1 MDTPVPT
8 VEELGGSIKKV
19 LRLPDSGD
27 IKWSAFNPSI
37 ARDPDGRLAMTIRS
51 SNYIYNMEAKTITLT
66 TGGVIRN
73 RLWFAYVNEKTL
85 ELEELREISLESSL
99 PLRRG
104 IEDCRLFW
112 RDGGWQITGVV
123 LESHTPLARLWRF
136 SLDVE
141 SNVATFIDSPPAP
154 DPKRIEKNW
163 LPLYD
168 GETERFDYIYS
179 ATHTYKDGELV
190 ATKGADPEYGWV
202 RGGSPLIWEDDHYIS
217 VVHRVVQREFRV
229 YNTCTFGIE
238 TRYVRKYTHQI
249 AKWSLDGLLIG
260 VTDDFCFDGSAIEY
274 AAGMVRSEDNYI
286 ISYGRWDMSS
296 WVATLPVKS
305 VKFNLL

>member
-8 VEELGGSIKKV
+8 VKQLGGSVKKV

-27 IKWSAFNPSI
+27 MKWSAFNPSI
-37 ARDPDGRLAMTIRS
+37 ARGPDGRIAMTIRS
-51 SNYIYNMEAKTITLT
+51 SNYVYNLETKFISLT
-66 TGGVIRN
+66 TGGVILN
-73 RLWFAYVNEKTL
+73 RLWFGYLNEKTL
-85 ELEELREISLESSL
+85 ELEELREISIEAPL

-141 SNVATFIDSPPAP
+141 NNLAKFIDSPPAP

-163 LPLYD
+163 LPLYE
-168 GETERFDYIYS
+168 GETDKFDYVYS
-179 ATHTYKDGELV
+179 STHTYKDGEIV
-190 ATKGADPEYGWV
+190 ATVGANLEYKWV
-202 RGGSPLIWEDDHYIS
+202 RGGSPLIREEDYYVS
-217 VVHRVVQREFRV
+217 VVHRVVQKAFRA
-229 YNTCTFGIE
+229 YNPNTFGVE
-238 TRYVRKYTHQI
+238 TRYVRYYTHQI
-249 AKWSLDGLLIG
+249 AQWNLDGRLIG
-260 VTDDFCFDGSAIEY
+260 ITDDFVFDDASIEY
-274 AAGMVRSEDNYI
+274 AAGMVRSGDNYI
-286 ISYGRWDMSS
+286 ISYGRWDVSS

-305 VKFNLL
+305 VKFNLI